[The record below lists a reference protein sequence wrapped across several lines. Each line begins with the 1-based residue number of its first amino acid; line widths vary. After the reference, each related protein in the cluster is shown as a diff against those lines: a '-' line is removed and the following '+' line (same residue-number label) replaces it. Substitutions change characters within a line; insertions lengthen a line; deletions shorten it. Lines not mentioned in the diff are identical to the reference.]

1 MLAAM
6 VRVAE
11 LLGSL
16 SLATDLAD
24 GFSLEKSLRTTILAA
39 RISTRVGAAP
49 HEQALAYWTALLRF
63 AGCTAFAHE
72 EATLY
77 ADGDDLGLRRTLA
90 YVDFGRPRTFITRAL
105 TGIARHASPRVRIAA
120 LTRLLGDP
128 GAPRAHA
135 HAQCEVAVGFARAIG
150 RPDVAAALD
159 HREER
164 WDGKGPRRQVAEAEL
179 PLAARIADVADTLEL
194 FSWSLGVEAAIEEL
208 RARRGGHLDPHLVD
222 ACLGALPPLL
232 VGLDE
237 PSVWD
242 LFLSLEPTPQWTVEA
257 MEPLLR
263 AYSRF
268 ADVASVYTLGHSAQ
282 VAELAGK
289 AAAAFGLGAEE
300 QCLARWA
307 GYTHDLGRVGV
318 ATGLWEK
325 VLPLSMV
332 ERQRIRGHSH
342 HTETILSLSP
352 ALGPVLDV
360 AAATHERGGGRGYP
374 RRQRLEG
381 LAPVARVLA
390 AADVYVALISTRPH
404 RPAFGAPEAVRLL
417 RSEATSGA
425 LERTAVEAV
434 LAATG
439 QRRPAR
445 SEWPGGLS
453 DREVQVV
460 RLVAIGRSNPEI
472 GQLLGMSPRTAQKH
486 VMHVYQKLG
495 LESRAG
501 LALWAMEHQLLE
513 P

>member
-1 MLAAM
+1 MLPPM

-24 GFSLEKSLRTTILAA
+24 GFSLEKRLRTTILAA
-39 RISTRVGAAP
+39 RLAALVGADP
-49 HEQALAYWTALLRF
+49 EQQALAYWTTLLRF

-72 EATLY
+72 EASLY
-77 ADGDDLGLRRTLA
+77 AEGDDLGLRRTLA
-90 YVDFGRPRTFITRAL
+90 YVDFGRPRTFVSRAL
-105 TGIARHASPRVRIAA
+105 TGIARHAPPRARIAA
-120 LTRLLGDP
+120 LARLLGDP

-150 RPDVAAALD
+150 RLDVAAALD

-164 WDGKGPRRQVAEAEL
+164 WDGNGPRLRVGGASL
-179 PLAARIADVADTLEL
+179 PLSARIADVADTAEL
-194 FSWSLGVEAAIEEL
+194 FAWSQGPEAAAAEL
-208 RARRGGHLDPHLVD
+208 LARRGGQLDPDLVD
-222 ACLGALPPLL
+222 GCVDALPQLL
-232 VGLDE
+232 AGLGE

-242 LFLSLEPTPQWTVEA
+242 LYLEMEPGPPWTA
-257 MEPLLR
+257 QALEPLLL

-268 ADVASVYTLGHSAQ
+268 ADVAAVYTLDHSVR

-289 AAAAFGLGAEE
+289 AAEALGLGVDDQA
-300 QCLARWA
+300 LARWA

-325 VLPLSMV
+325 ARPLSMV
-332 ERQRIRGHSH
+332 ERQLIRAHSH

-352 ALGPVLDV
+352 ALAPVLEV
-360 AAATHERGGGRGYP
+360 AAAAHERGGGRGYP

-381 LAPVARVLA
+381 LGPVSRVLA
-390 AADVYVALISTRPH
+390 ATDVYVALTSTRPH
-404 RPAFGAPEAVRLL
+404 RPAFGVAEAVRLL
-417 RSEATSGA
+417 RGEAEAGA
-425 LERTAVEAV
+425 LERTAVESV
-434 LAATG
+434 LAAAG
-439 QRRPAR
+439 QRRRAR
-445 SEWPGGLS
+445 QDWPGGLS
-453 DREVQVV
+453 EREVQVV

-472 GQLLGMSPRTAQKH
+472 GALLGMSPRTAQKH

-501 LALWAMEHQLLE
+501 LALWAMEHELLE
-513 P
+513 

>member
-1 MLAAM
+1 MLRPM

-24 GFSLEKSLRTTILAA
+24 GFSLEKSLRTTIIAA
-39 RISTRVGAAP
+39 RLAGLVGADQNQ
-49 HEQALAYWTALLRF
+49 QALAYWTSLLRF

-72 EATLY
+72 EAALY
-77 ADGDDLGLRRTLA
+77 AEGDDLGLRRTLA
-90 YVDFGRPRTFITRAL
+90 YVDFGRPRTFISRAL
-105 TGIARHASPRVRIAA
+105 TGIARHAPPRARLAA
-120 LTRLLGDP
+120 LARLLGDP

-135 HAQCEVAVGFARAIG
+135 HAQCEVAAGFARGIG

-164 WDGKGPRRQVAEAEL
+164 WDGKGPRRRVGGAEL
-179 PLAARIADVADTLEL
+179 PLATRIADVADIAEL
-194 FSWSLGVEAAIEEL
+194 FSWSLGIDGAADEL
-208 RARRGGHLDPHLVD
+208 RARKGGHLDPQLVD
-222 ACLGALPPLL
+222 GCLDALPQLL
-232 VGLDE
+232 MGLAE

-242 LFLSLEPTPQWTVEA
+242 LFLELEPAPRWTVEA
-257 MEPLLR
+257 LDPLLL

-268 ADVASVYTLGHSAQ
+268 ADVASVYTLDHSVR
-282 VAELAGK
+282 VAELAGQ
-289 AAAAFGLGAEE
+289 AAEAMGLPGE
-300 QCLARWA
+300 QQSLARWA

-325 VLPLSMV
+325 ARPLSMV
-332 ERQRIRGHSH
+332 ERQLIRAHSQ

-352 ALGPVLDV
+352 ALASVLEV
-360 AAATHERGGGRGYP
+360 AAAAHERGGGRGYP

-381 LAPVARVLA
+381 LAPVSRVLA
-390 AADVYVALISTRPH
+390 AADVYVALLSARPH
-404 RPAFGAPEAVRLL
+404 RPAFGVAEAVRLL
-417 RSEATSGA
+417 RSEAEAGA

-434 LAATG
+434 LAAAG
-439 QRRPAR
+439 QRRRVRPD
-445 SEWPGGLS
+445 WPGGLT
-453 DREVQVV
+453 DREVEVV

-513 P
+513 